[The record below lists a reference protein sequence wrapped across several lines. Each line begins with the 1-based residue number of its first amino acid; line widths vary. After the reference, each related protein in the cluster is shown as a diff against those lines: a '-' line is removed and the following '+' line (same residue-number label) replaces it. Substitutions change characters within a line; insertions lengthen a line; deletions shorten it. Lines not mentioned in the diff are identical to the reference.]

1 MQRLRKL
8 SNLFKRGGSHKD
20 PPLDPPDA
28 DPQYDHVPDEYA
40 DLIRPMYVHRGDD
53 SRSQRPKPA
62 KLKKASHSSTKPP
75 TEDQPKFKFPTRN
88 GKPIQAEDM
97 KAHVYHVKLHD
108 INPPRTSSSECGS
121 SESHR
126 ELVQRDKLFPV
137 TTTVPLRRMDV
148 RPSQDPSLFLN
159 RRLNNYQ
166 PHSSTRDNTEPTSGG
181 TLPRTRRPQADPRAM
196 GFASADK
203 KFEPNR
209 GPPHQPFLLRP
220 VAKSDAKPPAEVK
233 RQLGVKRAAPST
245 NMMYNVKDARATASL
260 GNIPHSNPV
269 STFPQYP
276 PPLDP
281 RSRAQPQVKE
291 VRGRTRSQTGEPL
304 VSSSPPRPTEEKYIT
319 YSRVATALST
329 DRSLPPVKSVVASQE
344 VTVKPSNR
352 GRVSCQAEVLN
363 NDAHRSYA
371 AEVVPP
377 LPLKSA
383 LVRRTPKANVVVEQR
398 HEFSQA
404 KVDQLYP

>member
-1 MQRLRKL
+1 
-8 SNLFKRGGSHKD
+8 
-20 PPLDPPDA
+20 
-28 DPQYDHVPDEYA
+28 
-40 DLIRPMYVHRGDD
+40 MYVHRGDD

-304 VSSSPPRPTEEKYIT
+304 VSSSPPRPVGPRSARRREDIPPLPPLPPKTQLTGSGKTEEKYIT